1 MKFPSLTVEGHFID
15 SKLVDK
21 RTHGLHM
28 LAELTL
34 IKEIFCEQGL
44 LFTEWLVKLL

>member
-1 MKFPSLTVEGHFID
+1 MKFPSLTIEGHFID

-34 IKEIFCEQGL
+34 LKEILCEQGL
-44 LFTEWLVKLL
+44 LFTE